1 MGLAE
6 ERCQACTGS
15 TPVVTGAEL
24 ETLRAELSADWQ
36 VVEGGRKLHRV
47 IRYPDFVSAFIAAT
61 RIAFLAEAEE
71 HHPDLAI
78 SWGRLEIDL
87 STHAVGGLT
96 RNDFILAAKIDAA
109 LGGTM

>member
-1 MGLAE
+1 MALVD

-15 TPVVTGAEL
+15 TPVVTGTEL
-24 ETLRAELSADWQ
+24 ESLRAELSPEWQ
-36 VVEGGRKLHRV
+36 VVDTGRRLRRV
-47 IRYPDFVSAFIAAT
+47 VRFPDFVSAFIAAT

-78 SWGRLEIDL
+78 SWGRLDIDL

-96 RNDFILAAKIDAA
+96 RNDFILAAKIDVA
-109 LGGTM
+109 LGEKP